1 MPFGPTTPRTYLL
14 RALFPLAIALFGSAS
29 AAAQAQTG
37 KIVGKVV
44 DGDAAFPL
52 AGARVVV
59 VGTSLSTTTKVD
71 GRFSLSDV
79 PAGTVT
85 LRVAMI
91 GYGPK
96 SVTDVVVKAGDV
108 TTQDISLGG
117 QATQLEELTV
127 TAEIEQGSV
136 NSALDEQRYSIAIVN
151 AISAEQIARSPDG
164 DAAAALQRMSGATI
178 QDGKYL
184 NMRGLGD
191 RYTQASLNGARIP
204 SPEPERKVVPLDLFP
219 SGLLEDITTSKTFT
233 PDQAGDFSGGA
244 VNIKTKEFP
253 GRRYFALS
261 VSAGFNDAVTGKS
274 AVFAP
279 ATGRDWVALG
289 ASRRALPA
297 SFENVDFSQQ
307 LSPTQTNT
315 LVNSFRD
322 VWSARRRTG
331 SPNGGFGL
339 SLGGT
344 LPTGGT
350 GLSYLLS
357 GSYSYTQEIR
367 ADQQRAIAQPPS
379 TVGGSVAELDRYD
392 GTTGRN
398 SALWGGIANF
408 SVNVGAHSKI
418 SLNNTYNRT
427 MDNEGR
433 FETGTSENLA
443 LPLQVQRLRYVE
455 RNIYASQLGVHQELA
470 DRHFLDFGLTVS
482 GVSRKEPDRS
492 EVVYETSTGTPTW
505 YGFSNEAAVRTF
517 ADLTEHNYEGSASW
531 QFRFGAT
538 PGNRFVQIGALHR
551 STDRHATNQAYS
563 ISLLR
568 PLAPADRALTP
579 EQIFDGR
586 FTSGSA
592 DNFGVGPLAAGGS
605 YTAADKLT
613 AGYGML
619 TLELGKSLEVI
630 GGARIEHST
639 VEVRSLST
647 AGEPS
652 LATPSYTDVLPSLAF
667 NYRAGENTNIRVSA
681 TQTLSRPEYRE
692 LSPILFREVI
702 GGDNVKGNPD
712 LKRALVR
719 NVDVRWEW
727 YPSGGEVLSVAL
739 FAKNFSD
746 PIERVYTGT
755 SGTRIITY
763 VNAKGADNY
772 GVELEARKGL
782 GMLGATFQPFTV
794 FANATIMKSKI
805 RLDLTGGSVTNAE
818 RKMVGQAP
826 YVLNAGMTW
835 RHPSVDASAT
845 LLFNRVGER
854 ISEAGEIP
862 LPDVVE
868 QPRNVLD
875 GSVAF
880 PLFGGLSGRADVK
893 NLLDAPYRL
902 TQGSVVRE
910 GYRAGRV
917 FSIGFSW
924 KQ

>member
-1 MPFGPTTPRTYLL
+1 MSLRSLRLL
-14 RALFPLAIALFGSAS
+14 PALAALALAGPLA
-29 AAAQAQTG
+29 AQSPQG
-37 KIVGKVV
+37 GRIVGKVV
-44 DGDAAFPL
+44 DRDGGAPL
-52 AGARVVV
+52 GGARITV
-59 VGTSLSTTTKVD
+59 VGTSLTTSTKVD
-71 GRFSLSDV
+71 GRFALENV
-79 PAGTVT
+79 PAGTVI
-85 LRVAMI
+85 LRAAMI
-91 GYGPK
+91 GYAPK
-96 SVTDVVVKAGDV
+96 SVTEVVVTAGGV
-108 TTQDISLGG
+108 TTQDISLSGE
-117 QATQLEELTV
+117 ATQLEELTV
-127 TAEIEQGSV
+127 TATAEQGSV
-136 NSALDEQRYSIAIVN
+136 NSALDEQRYSVAIVN
-151 AISAEQIARSPDG
+151 AVSAEQIARSPDG

-219 SGLLEDITTSKTFT
+219 SALLSEITTAKTFT

-253 GRRYFALS
+253 GRRYLAFS
-261 VSAGFNDAVTGKS
+261 VSAGFNDAVTGKT

-289 ASRRALPA
+289 ATPRGMPA
-297 SFENVDFSQQ
+297 SLESVDFTQQ
-307 LSPTQTNT
+307 LSPAQANA
-315 LVNSFRD
+315 LVNSFRN
-322 VWSARRRTG
+322 VWSARRRSG
-331 SPNGGFGL
+331 SPNGGFGV

-367 ADQQRAIAQPPS
+367 TAQRRAIAQPAS
-379 TVGGSVAELDRYD
+379 TAGGQVTELDRYD

-408 SVNVGAHSKI
+408 SVNLGGRTRI
-418 SLNNTYNRT
+418 LLNNTYNRT

-433 FETGTSENLA
+433 LETGVSENLA

-455 RNIYASQLGVHQELA
+455 RNIYASQLGVHRELA
-470 DRHFLDFGLTVS
+470 ERHFLDAGFTVS
-482 GVSRKEPDRS
+482 GVQRKEPDRS

-517 ADLTEHNYEGSASW
+517 ADLHERSYEGSASW
-531 QFRFGAT
+531 QFRFGSSAS
-538 PGNRFVQIGALHR
+538 NRFIQIGGLYR
-551 STDRHATNQAYS
+551 STTRDATNQAYS

-568 PLAPADRALTP
+568 PLHEADRALTP
-579 EQIFDGR
+579 EELFDGR
-586 FTSGSA
+586 FTQGSA
-592 DNFGVGPLAAGGS
+592 DNFRISPIAQGGS
-605 YTAADKLT
+605 YDASDRLS

-619 TLELGKSLEVI
+619 TLELGRTLELI
-630 GGARIEHST
+630 GGARVEHSA

-652 LATPSYTDVLPSLAF
+652 FAAPSYTDVLPSLAL
-667 NYRAGENTNIRVSA
+667 NYRIGESTNLRASA
-681 TQTLSRPEYRE
+681 SQTLSRPEYRE

-712 LKRALVR
+712 LKRALIR
-719 NVDVRWEW
+719 NYDLRWEW
-727 YPSGGEVLSVAL
+727 YPRGGEVLSLAV
-739 FAKNFSD
+739 FAKQFSD

-772 GVELEARKGL
+772 GIELEARKGL
-782 GMLGATFQPFTV
+782 DVLGARLQPLTA

-805 RLDLTGGSVTNAE
+805 RLDPTGGSVTHAE

-826 YVLNAGMTW
+826 YVINAGLTW
-835 RHPSVDASAT
+835 RHPSADASAT

-875 GSVAF
+875 ASVGF
-880 PLFGGLSGRADVK
+880 PLFGGLRGRADVK

-902 TQGSVVRE
+902 TQGTVVRE
-910 GYRAGRV
+910 GYRSGRV

-924 KQ
+924 RQ

>member
-1 MPFGPTTPRTYLL
+1 MHFEFTPSRTLR
-14 RALFPLAIALFGSAS
+14 RALFPVALALLGSVP
-29 AAAQAQTG
+29 AAAQNQTG
-37 KIVGKVV
+37 RIVGKVV
-44 DGDAAFPL
+44 DGDAALPL

-59 VGTSLSTTTKVD
+59 VGTTLSTTTKVD
-71 GRFSLSDV
+71 GRFALSDV
-79 PAGTVT
+79 PAGSVT

-91 GYGPK
+91 GYAPK
-96 SVTDVVVKAGDV
+96 SVTQVLVTAGDV
-108 TTQDISLGG
+108 TVQDISLVG
-117 QATQLEELTV
+117 QATQLEEISV
-127 TAEIEQGSV
+127 TAEVEQGSV

-219 SGLLEDITTSKTFT
+219 SALLSEITTSKTFT

-253 GRRYFALS
+253 GRRYLGFS
-261 VSAGFNDAVTGKS
+261 VSAGFNDAVTGKTAGFS
-274 AVFAP
+274 P
-279 ATGRDWVALG
+279 STGRDWVALG
-289 ASRRALPA
+289 ASPRALP
-297 SFENVDFSQQ
+297 SGFQNVDFTQQ
-307 LSPTQTNT
+307 LTPTQTNA

-331 SPNGGFGL
+331 SPNGGFGM

-357 GSYSYTQEIR
+357 GSYGYTQEIR
-367 ADQQRAIAQPPS
+367 ADQQRAIAQPAS
-379 TVGGSVAELDRYD
+379 TAGGSVTALDRYD
-392 GTTGRN
+392 GSTGRN

-408 SVNVGAHSKI
+408 SINVGAHSKI

-433 FETGTSENLA
+433 FETGVSENLA
-443 LPLQVQRLRYVE
+443 LPLQIQRLRYVE

-470 DRHFLDFGLTVS
+470 DRHFLDLGLTVS
-482 GVSRKEPDRS
+482 GVSRTEPDRS
-492 EVVYETSTGTPTW
+492 EIVYESSTGTPSW

-517 ADLTEHNYEGSASW
+517 AELNERNYEGSASW

-538 PGNRFVQIGALHR
+538 PGNRFVQIGALYR
-551 STDRHATNQAYS
+551 STNRDATNQSYS

-568 PLAPADRALTP
+568 PLADADRALTP
-579 EQIFDGR
+579 EALFDGR
-586 FTSGSA
+586 FTQGSQ
-592 DNFGVGPLAAGGS
+592 DNFRISPLAAGGS
-605 YTAADKLT
+605 YTARDQLS

-619 TLELGKSLEVI
+619 TLELSKSLEWI
-630 GGARIEHST
+630 GGARVEHST
-639 VEVRSLST
+639 VEVASRST

-652 LATPSYTDVLPSLAF
+652 LAAPSYTDVLPSLAL
-667 NYRAGENTNIRVSA
+667 NYRIGQSTNLRASA

-712 LKRALVR
+712 LKRALIR
-719 NVDVRWEW
+719 NFDLRWEW
-727 YPSGGEVLSVAL
+727 YPRGGEVVSVAV
-739 FAKNFSD
+739 FAKQFTD

-772 GVELEARKGL
+772 GVELEVRKGL
-782 GMLGATFQPFTV
+782 DALAAGLHPFTA
-794 FANATIMKSKI
+794 FANATVMKSKI
-805 RLDLTGGSVTNAE
+805 RLDLAGGSVTNAQ

-826 YVLNAGMTW
+826 YVLNAGLTW
-835 RHPSVDASAT
+835 KHPSADASAT

-875 GSVAF
+875 ASVAF
-880 PLFGGLSGRADVK
+880 PLFGGLAARADAK
-893 NLLDAPYRL
+893 NILDTPYRI
-902 TQGSVVRE
+902 TQGGIVRE
-910 GYRAGRV
+910 GYRAGRI

-924 KQ
+924 RQ

>member
-1 MPFGPTTPRTYLL
+1 MHPVATIVRTVLRTALL
-14 RALFPLAIALFGSAS
+14 SAAVATLGSVS
-29 AAAQAQTG
+29 AAAQGQTG
-37 KIVGKVV
+37 RIVGKVL
-44 DGDAAFPL
+44 DADAGVPL
-52 AGARVVV
+52 AGARVLV
-59 VGTSLSTTTKVD
+59 VGTPLSTTTKVD
-71 GRFSLSDV
+71 GRYALSDV
-79 PAGTVT
+79 PSGTVT
-85 LRVAMI
+85 LRVIMI

-96 SVTDVVVKAGDV
+96 SVTEIMVKAGDV
-108 TTQDISLGG
+108 TTQDISLTG
-117 QATQLEELTV
+117 QATQLEELSV
-127 TAEIEQGSV
+127 TAQVEQGSV
-136 NSALDEQRYSIAIVN
+136 NSALDEQRYSVAIVN
-151 AISAEQIARSPDG
+151 TVSAEQISRSPDG

-219 SGLLEDITTSKTFT
+219 SGLLEEITTSKTFT

-253 GRRYFALS
+253 GRRYLAFS
-261 VSAGFNDAVTGKS
+261 VSAGFNDAVTGKTS
-274 AVFAP
+274 VFAP
-279 ATGRDWVALG
+279 STGHDWAALG
-289 ASRRALPA
+289 ASPRALPA
-297 SFENVDFSQQ
+297 SFKSVDFTQQ

-315 LVNSFRD
+315 LVNSLRD
-322 VWSARRRTG
+322 IWSARRRSG
-331 SPNGGFGL
+331 SPNGGFGV

-357 GSYSYTQEIR
+357 GSYSYAQETR

-379 TVGGSVAELDRYD
+379 TVGGDVTELDRYD

-408 SVNVGAHSKI
+408 SINVGAHSKI

-443 LPLQVQRLRYVE
+443 LPLQIQRLRYVE
-455 RNIYASQLGVHQELA
+455 RNIYASQLGIHQELA
-470 DRHFLDFGLTVS
+470 ERHFLDLGLTVS

-492 EVVYETSTGTPTW
+492 EIVYESSTGTPTW
-505 YGFSNEAAVRTF
+505 FGFSNEAAVRTF
-517 ADLTEHNYEGSASW
+517 ANLDERNYEGSASW
-531 QFRFGAT
+531 QFRFGTT
-538 PGNRFVQIGALHR
+538 PGNRFVQIGALYR
-551 STDRHATNQAYS
+551 STDRDATNQAYS

-568 PLAPADRALTP
+568 PLSEANRALTP
-579 EQIFDGR
+579 EQLFDGR
-586 FTSGSA
+586 FTQGSD
-592 DNFGVGPLAAGGS
+592 DNLRISPLSAGGS
-605 YTAADKLT
+605 YTATDQLS
-613 AGYGML
+613 AGYGMVTFEL
-619 TLELGKSLEVI
+619 GRSLELI
-630 GGARIEHST
+630 GGARIEHSK
-639 VEVRSLST
+639 VEVASRST

-652 LATPSYTDVLPSLAF
+652 LATPRYTDVLPSLAL
-667 NYRAGENTNIRVSA
+667 NYRIGQSTNVRLSA

-712 LKRALVR
+712 LKRALIR
-719 NVDVRWEW
+719 NYDLRWEW
-727 YPSGGEVLSVAL
+727 YPRGGEVVSLAL
-739 FAKNFSD
+739 FAKQFSN

-763 VNAKGADNY
+763 VNAEGADNL
-772 GVELEARKGL
+772 GVELEVRKGL
-782 GMLGATFQPFTV
+782 DAIAGALQSFTA
-794 FANATIMKSKI
+794 FANATIMKSKVH
-805 RLDLTGGSVTNAE
+805 LDLTGGSVTNAE

-826 YVLNAGMTW
+826 YVLNAGLTW
-835 RHPSVDASAT
+835 RHPSADASAT

-862 LPDVVE
+862 LPDVIE

-875 GSVAF
+875 VSVAF
-880 PLFGGLSGRADVK
+880 PIFGGLSGRADAK
-893 NLLDAPYRL
+893 NVFDAPYRL
-902 TQGSVVRE
+902 TQGGVVRE

-917 FSIGFSW
+917 FSVGFSW
-924 KQ
+924 RQ

>member
-1 MPFGPTTPRTYLL
+1 MPFGPTAARTQLL
-14 RALFPLAIALFGSAS
+14 RALFPVAIALLGSAPVG
-29 AAAQAQTG
+29 AQSQTG

-44 DGDAAFPL
+44 DGDAAVPL

-59 VGTSLSTTTKVD
+59 VGTTLSTLTKVD
-71 GRFSLSDV
+71 GRYALAAV

-96 SVTDVVVKAGDV
+96 SVTDVIVKAGDV

-117 QATQLEELTV
+117 QATQLEELSV
-127 TAEIEQGSV
+127 TAQVEQGSV
-136 NSALDEQRYSIAIVN
+136 NSALDEQRYSVAIVN

-219 SGLLEDITTSKTFT
+219 SALLEEITTSKTFT

-244 VNIKTKEFP
+244 VDIKTREFP
-253 GRRYFALS
+253 GRRYLAFS

-274 AVFAP
+274 SVFAP

-289 ASRRALPA
+289 ASPRARPA
-297 SFENVDFSQQ
+297 TFENVDFTQQ
-307 LSPTQTNT
+307 LSPTQANT
-315 LVNSFRD
+315 LVNSLRN

-331 SPNGGFGL
+331 SPNGGFGM

-357 GSYSYTQEIR
+357 GSYAYTQEIR
-367 ADQQRAIAQPPS
+367 TGQQRAFAQPAS
-379 TVGGSVAELDRYD
+379 TVGGNVTEIDRFD
-392 GTTGRN
+392 GSTGRN

-427 MDNEGR
+427 MDNEAR
-433 FETGTSENLA
+433 FETGTSEQLA
-443 LPLQVQRLRYVE
+443 LPLQLQRLRYIE
-455 RNIYASQLGVHQELA
+455 RNIYASQLGIHQELA
-470 DRHFLDFGLTVS
+470 DRHFLDLGLTVS

-492 EVVYETSTGTPTW
+492 EVVYETSTGTPSW

-517 ADLTEHNYEGSASW
+517 ADLDEQNYEGSASW

-538 PGNRFVQIGALHR
+538 PGNRFVQIGGLYR
-551 STDRHATNQAYS
+551 STTRDATNRAYS

-568 PLAPADRALTP
+568 PLSAADRGLTP
-579 EQIFDGR
+579 EELFDGR
-586 FTSGSA
+586 FTQGSA
-592 DNFGVGPLAAGGS
+592 DNFRISPIAQGGS
-605 YTAADKLT
+605 YDASDRLS

-619 TLELGKSLEVI
+619 TLELGKSLELI
-630 GGARIEHST
+630 GGVRVEHST
-639 VEVRSLST
+639 VEVRSRST

-667 NYRAGENTNIRVSA
+667 NYRAGENTNIRLSA

-712 LKRALVR
+712 LKRALIR
-719 NVDVRWEW
+719 NFDLRWEW
-727 YPSGGEVLSVAL
+727 YPRGGEVVSLAL
-739 FAKNFSD
+739 FAKQFSD
-746 PIERVYTGT
+746 PIERVYQGT
-755 SGTRIITY
+755 SGTRIISY

-772 GVELEARKGL
+772 GVELEVRKGL
-782 GMLGATFQPFTV
+782 DAVAAGLQSFTA
-794 FANATIMKSKI
+794 FANATLMRSSI
-805 RLDLTGGSVTNAE
+805 RIDQNSGSITNPE

-826 YVLNAGMTW
+826 YVLNAGLTW
-835 RHPSVDASAT
+835 RHPSADASAT

-854 ISEAGEIP
+854 ISEAGEVP

-868 QPRNVLD
+868 EPRNVLD
-875 GSVAF
+875 ASIAF
-880 PLFGGLSGRADVK
+880 PLFGGLAARADAK
-893 NLLDAPYRL
+893 NLLDAPYRI
-902 TQGSVVRE
+902 TQGGIVRE

>member
-1 MPFGPTTPRTYLL
+1 MSLRFMPALSIFRAAFM
-14 RALFPLAIALFGSAS
+14 ALFSFALCQPLSG
-29 AAAQAQTG
+29 QAQG
-37 KIVGKVV
+37 GRIVGKVV
-44 DGDAAFPL
+44 DKDAGVPL
-52 AGARVVV
+52 GGARITV
-59 VGTSLSTTTKVD
+59 VGTSLTETTKVD
-71 GRFSLSDV
+71 GRYAFQSV

-91 GYGPK
+91 GYTPK
-96 SVTDVVVKAGDV
+96 SVTEVVVTEGGI
-108 TTQDISLGG
+108 TTQDISLSG
-117 QATQLEELTV
+117 QVTQLDELTV
-127 TAEIEQGSV
+127 TAQVEQGSV
-136 NSALDEQRYSIAIVN
+136 NSALDEQRYSVAIVN

-164 DAAAALQRMSGATI
+164 DAAAALQRMSGATV

-219 SGLLEDITTSKTFT
+219 SGLLSEITTSKTFT

-244 VNIKTKEFP
+244 ENIKTNEFP
-253 GRRYFALS
+253 GRSYRAFS
-261 VSAGFNDAVTGKS
+261 VSAGFNDAVTGKTGG
-274 AVFAP
+274 FAP

-289 ASRRALPA
+289 ASPRGLPS
-297 SFENVDFSQQ
+297 SFESVDFTRQ
-307 LSPTQTNT
+307 LSPAEANA
-315 LVNSFRD
+315 LVNSFRN
-322 VWSARRRTG
+322 VWSPRQRSG
-331 SPNGGFGL
+331 SPNGGVGI

-344 LPTGGT
+344 IPTGGT
-350 GLSYLLS
+350 GLNYLLS
-357 GSYSYTQEIR
+357 GSYAYTQEIR
-367 ADQQRAIAQPPS
+367 ADQQRAIAQPAS
-379 TVGGSVAELDRYD
+379 TVGGSVTELDRYD
-392 GTTGRN
+392 GSTGRN

-408 SVNVGAHSKI
+408 SVNLGDHTKI
-418 SLNNTYNRT
+418 LLNNTYNRT
-427 MDNEGR
+427 MDNEAR
-433 FETGTSENLA
+433 FEAGTSENLA

-455 RNIYASQLGVHQELA
+455 RNIYASQLGVHREVA
-470 DRHFLDFGLTVS
+470 GRHFLDAGFTVS

-492 EVVYETSTGTPTW
+492 EVVYETSTGTPSW

-517 ADLTEHNYEGSASW
+517 AELDERSYEGSASW
-531 QFRFGAT
+531 QFRFGAA
-538 PGNRFVQIGALHR
+538 PGNRFVQVGALYR
-551 STDRHATNQAYS
+551 STDRDATNNAYS

-568 PLAPADRALTP
+568 PLDEADRALTP
-579 EQIFDGR
+579 EQLFDGR
-586 FTSGSA
+586 FTQGSE
-592 DNFGVGPLAAGGS
+592 DNFRISPLAAGGS
-605 YTAADKLT
+605 YTAMDRLS

-619 TLELGKSLEVI
+619 TFDLAKSLELI
-630 GGARIEHST
+630 GGARVEHSR
-639 VEVRSLST
+639 VEVSSRST

-652 LATPSYTDVLPSLAF
+652 LATPTYTDVLPSLALT
-667 NYRAGENTNIRVSA
+667 YRAGEDVNIRLSA

-712 LKRALVR
+712 LKRALIR
-719 NVDVRWEW
+719 NYDLRWEW
-727 YPSGGEVLSVAL
+727 YPSGGEVVSVAL
-739 FAKNFSD
+739 FAKQFSD

-782 GMLGATFQPFTV
+782 DFLGTAFQPFV
-794 FANATIMKSKI
+794 AFANATVMKSKI

-826 YVLNAGMTW
+826 YVLNAGLTW
-835 RHPSVDASAT
+835 RHPSVNASAT
-845 LLFNRVGER
+845 VLFNRVGER

-875 GSVAF
+875 ASVAF
-880 PLFGGLSGRADVK
+880 PLFGGVSGRADMK
-893 NLLDAPYRL
+893 NILDAPYRL
-902 TQGSVVRE
+902 TQGGVIRE

-917 FSIGFSW
+917 FSIGFTW

>member
-1 MPFGPTTPRTYLL
+1 MHFEFTPSRTLR
-14 RALFPLAIALFGSAS
+14 RALFPVALALLGSVP
-29 AAAQAQTG
+29 AAAQNQTG
-37 KIVGKVV
+37 RIVGKVV
-44 DGDAAFPL
+44 DGDAALPL

-59 VGTSLSTTTKVD
+59 VGTTLSTTTKVD
-71 GRFSLSDV
+71 GRFALSDV
-79 PAGTVT
+79 PAGSVT

-91 GYGPK
+91 GYAPK
-96 SVTDVVVKAGDV
+96 SVTQVLVTAGDV
-108 TTQDISLGG
+108 TVQDISLVG
-117 QATQLEELTV
+117 QATQLEEISV
-127 TAEIEQGSV
+127 TAEVEQGSV

-219 SGLLEDITTSKTFT
+219 SALLSEITTSKTFT

-253 GRRYFALS
+253 GRRYLGFS
-261 VSAGFNDAVTGKS
+261 VSAGFNDAVTGKTAGFS
-274 AVFAP
+274 P
-279 ATGRDWVALG
+279 STGRDWVALG
-289 ASRRALPA
+289 ASPRALP
-297 SFENVDFSQQ
+297 SGFQNVDFTQQ
-307 LSPTQTNT
+307 LTPTQTNA

-331 SPNGGFGL
+331 SPNGGFGM

-357 GSYSYTQEIR
+357 GSYGYTQEIR
-367 ADQQRAIAQPPS
+367 ADQQRAIAQPAS
-379 TVGGSVAELDRYD
+379 TAGGSVTALDRYD
-392 GTTGRN
+392 GSTGRN

-408 SVNVGAHSKI
+408 SINVGAHSKI

-433 FETGTSENLA
+433 FETGVSENLA
-443 LPLQVQRLRYVE
+443 LPLQIQRLRYVE

-470 DRHFLDFGLTVS
+470 DRHFLDLGLTVS
-482 GVSRKEPDRS
+482 GVSRTEPDRS
-492 EVVYETSTGTPTW
+492 EIVYETSTGTPSW

-517 ADLTEHNYEGSASW
+517 AELNERNYEGSASW

-538 PGNRFVQIGALHR
+538 PGNRFVQIGALYR
-551 STDRHATNQAYS
+551 STNRDATNQSYS

-568 PLAPADRALTP
+568 PLADADRALTP
-579 EQIFDGR
+579 EALFDGR
-586 FTSGSA
+586 FTQGSQ
-592 DNFGVGPLAAGGS
+592 DNFRISPLAAGGS
-605 YTAADKLT
+605 YTARDQLS

-619 TLELGKSLEVI
+619 TLELSKSLEWI
-630 GGARIEHST
+630 GGARVEHST
-639 VEVRSLST
+639 VEVASRST

-652 LATPSYTDVLPSLAF
+652 LAAPSYTDVLPSLAL
-667 NYRAGENTNIRVSA
+667 NYRIGQSTNLRASA

-712 LKRALVR
+712 LKRALIR
-719 NVDVRWEW
+719 NFDLRWEW
-727 YPSGGEVLSVAL
+727 YPRGGEVVSVAV
-739 FAKNFSD
+739 FAKQFTD

-772 GVELEARKGL
+772 GVELEVRKGL
-782 GMLGATFQPFTV
+782 DALAAGLHPFTA
-794 FANATIMKSKI
+794 FANATVMKSKI
-805 RLDLTGGSVTNAE
+805 RLDLAGGSVTNAQ

-826 YVLNAGMTW
+826 YVLNAGLTW
-835 RHPSVDASAT
+835 KHPSADASAT

-875 GSVAF
+875 ASVAF
-880 PLFGGLSGRADVK
+880 PLFGGLAARADAK
-893 NLLDAPYRL
+893 NILDTPYRI
-902 TQGSVVRE
+902 TQGGIVRE
-910 GYRAGRV
+910 GYRAGRI

-924 KQ
+924 RQ

>member
-1 MPFGPTTPRTYLL
+1 MRTQRIL
-14 RALFPLAIALFGSAS
+14 RHAILPAVLAWIAGLPLS
-29 AAAQAQTG
+29 AQTPTG
-37 KIVGKVV
+37 RIVGTVV
-44 DGDAAFPL
+44 DGDAGVPL
-52 AGARVVV
+52 AGARVTVA
-59 VGTSLSTTTKVD
+59 GTTLSATTRVD
-71 GRFSLSDV
+71 GRYALANV
-79 PAGTVT
+79 PAGAVT

-91 GYGPK
+91 GYGPT
-96 SVTDVVVKAGDV
+96 SVTGVAVKSGDV
-108 TTQDISLGG
+108 TTQDISLQG
-117 QATQLEELTV
+117 QATLLEELSV
-127 TAEIEQGSV
+127 TAEAAQGSV
-136 NSALDEQRYSIAIVN
+136 NSILDEQRYSVAIVN
-151 AISAEQIARSPDG
+151 AISAEQISRSPDG

-219 SGLLEDITTSKTFT
+219 SGLLSEITTSKTFT
-233 PDQAGDFSGGA
+233 PDQAGDFSGGS

-253 GRRYFALS
+253 GRRYLALS

-274 AVFAP
+274 SVFAP

-289 ASRRALPA
+289 ASPRALPV
-297 SFENVDFSQQ
+297 SFDNVDFTQQ
-307 LSPTQTNT
+307 LSPAQTNA
-315 LVNSFRD
+315 LVSSFRN
-322 VWSARRRTG
+322 VWSTRRRTG
-331 SPNGGFGL
+331 SPNGSAGL

-357 GSYSYTQEIR
+357 GSYAYSQEAR
-367 ADQQRAIAQPPS
+367 VEQRRAIAAPPS
-379 TVGGSVAELDRYD
+379 TAGGSVTELDRYD

-433 FETGTSENLA
+433 FESGTSENLA

-470 DRHFLDFGLTVS
+470 DRHFLDLGFTAS

-492 EVVYETSTGTPTW
+492 EVVYETSTGTPSW

-517 ADLTEHNYEGSASW
+517 ADLHEHSYEGSASW
-531 QFRFGAT
+531 QFRFGTT
-538 PGNRFVQIGALHR
+538 PRNRFVQIGALYR
-551 STDRHATNQAYS
+551 STDRGAANRSYS
-563 ISLLR
+563 VALLR
-568 PLAPADRALTP
+568 PLRDDDRSLSP

-586 FTSGSA
+586 FTQGSL
-592 DNFGVGPLAAGGS
+592 DNFRITPLAAGGS
-605 YTAADKLT
+605 YDATDRLT

-619 TLELGKSLEVI
+619 TLELGKSLEMI
-630 GGARIEHST
+630 GGARVEHSR

-652 LATPSYTDVLPSLAF
+652 FARPSYTDVLPSLAL
-667 NYRAGENTNIRVSA
+667 NYRAGQDVNIRLSA

-712 LKRALVR
+712 LKRALIR
-719 NVDVRWEW
+719 NFDLRWEW
-727 YPSGGEVLSVAL
+727 YPRGGEVVSLAL
-739 FAKNFSD
+739 FAKRCSD

-755 SGTRIITY
+755 SGTRIITH
-763 VNAKGADNY
+763 VNARGADNY
-772 GVELEARKGL
+772 GVELEVRRGL
-782 GMLGATFQPFTV
+782 DVLGTRFQPFTA
-794 FANATIMKSKI
+794 FANATVMKSRI
-805 RLDLTGGSVTNAE
+805 QIDLAGSSVTNAE

-826 YVLNAGMTW
+826 YVLNAGLTW
-835 RHPSVDASAT
+835 KHSSADASAT

-868 QPRNVLD
+868 QPRNVMD
-875 GSVAF
+875 ASIAF
-880 PLFGGLSGRADVK
+880 PLFGALSGRADVK
-893 NLLDAPYRL
+893 NLLDAPYRI
-902 TQGSVVRE
+902 TQGGVVRE
-910 GYRAGRV
+910 GYRAGRI
-917 FSIGFSW
+917 FSIGFTW
-924 KQ
+924 RQ

>member
-1 MPFGPTTPRTYLL
+1 M
-14 RALFPLAIALFGSAS
+14 IALLATP
-29 AAAQAQTG
+29 AAIQAQTG
-37 KIVGKVV
+37 RIVGKVV
-44 DGDAAFPL
+44 DGDAALPL

-71 GRFSLSDV
+71 GRYALSDV

-85 LRVAMI
+85 IRVAMI
-91 GYGPK
+91 GYAAK

-108 TTQDISLGG
+108 TTQDIALLG
-117 QATQLEELTV
+117 QATQLEELSV
-127 TAEIEQGSV
+127 TAQVEQGSV
-136 NSALDEQRYSIAIVN
+136 NSALDEQRYSVAIVN
-151 AISAEQIARSPDG
+151 AISAEQISRSPDG

-219 SGLLEDITTSKTFT
+219 SGLLEEITTSKTFT

-244 VNIKTKEFP
+244 VDIKTKEFP
-253 GRRYFALS
+253 GRRYLAFS
-261 VSAGFNDAVTGKS
+261 VSAGFNSAVTGKTS
-274 AVFAP
+274 TFAP

-297 SFENVDFSQQ
+297 SFANVDFTQQ
-307 LSPTQTNT
+307 LSPSQANA
-315 LVNSFRD
+315 LVNSFRN

-331 SPNGGFGL
+331 SPNGGFGM
-339 SLGGT
+339 SVGGT

-357 GSYSYTQEIR
+357 GSYAYTQETR
-367 ADQQRAIAQPPS
+367 ADQVRAIAQPPS
-379 TVGGSVAELDRYD
+379 TVGGNVTELDRYE

-408 SVNVGAHSKI
+408 SINVGAHSKI

-433 FETGTSENLA
+433 FETGVSEQLA
-443 LPLQVQRLRYVE
+443 LPLQIQRLRYVE
-455 RNIYASQLGVHQELA
+455 RNIYASQLGIHQELA
-470 DRHFLDFGLTVS
+470 DRHFLDLGLTVS

-517 ADLTEHNYEGSASW
+517 ADLNERNYEGSASW

-538 PGNRFVQIGALHR
+538 PGNRFVQIGALYR
-551 STDRHATNQAYS
+551 STTRDATNRAFS
-563 ISLLR
+563 IALLR
-568 PLAPADRALTP
+568 PLNEADRPLTP
-579 EQIFDGR
+579 EQLFDGR
-586 FTSGSA
+586 FTQGSD
-592 DNFGVGPLAAGGS
+592 DNFRISPIAQGGS
-605 YTAADKLT
+605 YDATDRLS

-619 TLELGKSLEVI
+619 TAELGRSLELI
-630 GGARIEHST
+630 GGARVEHSK
-639 VEVRSLST
+639 VRVSSRST

-652 LATPSYTDVLPSLAF
+652 VATPSYTDVLPSLAL
-667 NYRAGENTNIRVSA
+667 NYRAGADVNIRLSA

-712 LKRALVR
+712 LKRALIR
-719 NVDVRWEW
+719 NFDLRWEW
-727 YPSGGEVLSVAL
+727 YPRGGEVLSVAL
-739 FAKNFSD
+739 FAKNFID

-763 VNAKGADNY
+763 ANAKGADNY

-782 GMLGATFQPFTV
+782 DVFGSWLQSFTA

-805 RLDLTGGSVTNAE
+805 RIDLAGGSVTNAE

-826 YVLNAGMTW
+826 YVLNAGLTW
-835 RHPSVDASAT
+835 RHPSADASAT

-854 ISEAGEIP
+854 ISEAGEVP
-862 LPDVVE
+862 LPDIVE

-875 GSVAF
+875 ASVAF
-880 PLFGGLSGRADVK
+880 PLFGGLAGRADVK
-893 NLLDAPYRL
+893 NLLDADYRI
-902 TQGSVVRE
+902 TQGGVVRE

-917 FSIGFSW
+917 FSVGFSW
-924 KQ
+924 RQ

>member
-1 MPFGPTTPRTYLL
+1 M
-14 RALFPLAIALFGSAS
+14 IALLIAAPAS
-29 AAAQAQTG
+29 AQGQTG
-37 KIVGKVV
+37 RIVGKVV
-44 DGDAAFPL
+44 DGEAAVPL
-52 AGARVVV
+52 AGARVMV
-59 VGTSLSTTTKVD
+59 VGTALATTTKVD
-71 GRFSLSDV
+71 GRYALADV

-85 LRVAMI
+85 IRVAMI
-91 GYGPK
+91 GYAAK
-96 SVTDVVVKAGDV
+96 SVTEVVVKAGDV
-108 TTQDISLGG
+108 TTQDISLAG
-117 QATQLEELTV
+117 QATQLEELSV
-127 TAEIEQGSV
+127 TAQVEQGSV
-136 NSALDEQRYSIAIVN
+136 NSALDEQRYSVAIVN
-151 AISAEQIARSPDG
+151 AISAEQIGRSPDG

-219 SGLLEDITTSKTFT
+219 SALLEEITTAKTFT

-253 GRRYFALS
+253 GRRYLAFS
-261 VSAGFNDAVTGKS
+261 VSAGFNDAVTGKT
-274 AVFAP
+274 AGFAP

-289 ASRRALPA
+289 ASPRALPA
-297 SFENVDFSQQ
+297 FFENTDFTQQ
-307 LSPTQTNT
+307 LSPAQTNT

-331 SPNGGFGL
+331 SPNGGFGM

-357 GSYSYTQEIR
+357 GSYSYTQETR
-367 ADQQRAIAQPPS
+367 ADQQRAIAQPAG
-379 TVGGSVAELDRYD
+379 TAGGSVVELDRYD
-392 GTTGRN
+392 GSTGRS

-408 SVNVGAHSKI
+408 SMNVGAHSKI

-443 LPLQVQRLRYVE
+443 LPLQIQRLRYVE

-470 DRHFLDFGLTVS
+470 DRHFLDLGLTVS

-517 ADLTEHNYEGSASW
+517 ADLNEHNYEGSASW
-531 QFRFGAT
+531 QFRFGTT
-538 PGNRFVQIGALHR
+538 PGNRFVQIGALYR
-551 STDRHATNQAYS
+551 STDRDATNQSYS

-568 PLAPADRALTP
+568 PLDEADRALTP
-579 EQIFDGR
+579 EQLFDGR
-586 FTSGSA
+586 FTQGSQ
-592 DNFGVGPLAAGGS
+592 DNFRISPLAAGGS
-605 YTAADKLT
+605 YTAADRLT

-619 TLELGKSLEVI
+619 TLELGKSLELI
-630 GGARIEHST
+630 GGARVEHSR

-652 LATPSYTDVLPSLAF
+652 VATPSYTDVLPSLAL
-667 NYRAGENTNIRVSA
+667 NYRAGRDVNLRLSA

-702 GGDNVKGNPD
+702 GGDNVMGNPD
-712 LKRALVR
+712 LTRALIR
-719 NVDVRWEW
+719 NFDLRWEW
-727 YPSGGEVLSVAL
+727 YPRGGEVVSVAL
-739 FAKNFSD
+739 FAKQFTD

-772 GVELEARKGL
+772 GVELELRKGL
-782 GMLGATFQPFTV
+782 DALAAGLHSFTA
-794 FANATIMKSKI
+794 FANATVMKSKI
-805 RLDLTGGSVTNAE
+805 KLDLTGASVTNAE

-826 YVLNAGMTW
+826 YVLNAGLTW
-835 RHPSVDASAT
+835 RHPSADASAT

-875 GSVAF
+875 ASVAF
-880 PLFGGLSGRADVK
+880 PLFGSLSGRADVK
-893 NLLDAPYRL
+893 NLLDADYRI
-902 TQGSVVRE
+902 TQGGVVRE

>member
-1 MPFGPTTPRTYLL
+1 MHLGLMTALL
-14 RALFPLAIALFGSAS
+14 IAAP
-29 AAAQAQTG
+29 AAAQGQTG
-37 KIVGKVV
+37 RIVGKVV
-44 DGDAAFPL
+44 DGEAAVPL

-59 VGTSLSTTTKVD
+59 LGTSLSTTTKVD
-71 GRFSLSDV
+71 GRYALSDV

-85 LRVAMI
+85 IRVAMI
-91 GYGPK
+91 GYAAK

-108 TTQDISLGG
+108 TIQDISLAG
-117 QATQLEELTV
+117 QATQLEELSV
-127 TAEIEQGSV
+127 TAQVEQGSV
-136 NSALDEQRYSIAIVN
+136 NSALDEQRYSVAIVN
-151 AISAEQIARSPDG
+151 AISAEQIGRSPDG

-219 SGLLEDITTSKTFT
+219 SALLEEITTSKTFT

-253 GRRYFALS
+253 GRRYLAFS
-261 VSAGFNDAVTGKS
+261 VSAGFNDAVAGKTS
-274 AVFAP
+274 VFAP

-289 ASRRALPA
+289 ASPRALP
-297 SFENVDFSQQ
+297 SFFTDVDFTQQ
-307 LSPTQTNT
+307 LSPTQANA
-315 LVNSFRD
+315 LVSSFRD
-322 VWSARRRTG
+322 IWSARRRTG
-331 SPNGGFGL
+331 SPNGGFGM

-357 GSYSYTQEIR
+357 GSYAYTQETR
-367 ADQQRAIAQPPS
+367 ADQRRAIAQPAS
-379 TVGGSVAELDRYD
+379 TVGGSVTELDRYD

-408 SVNVGAHSKI
+408 SINVGAHSKI

-443 LPLQVQRLRYVE
+443 LPLQIQRLRYIE

-470 DRHFLDFGLTVS
+470 DRHFLDLGITVS

-492 EVVYETSTGTPTW
+492 EVVSETSTGTPTW

-517 ADLTEHNYEGSASW
+517 ADLDEHNFEGSASW
-531 QFRFGAT
+531 QFRFGST

-551 STDRHATNQAYS
+551 STDRDATNQSYS

-568 PLAPADRALTP
+568 PLNEADRALTP
-579 EQIFDGR
+579 EQLFDGR
-586 FTSGSA
+586 FTQGSQ
-592 DNFGVGPLAAGGS
+592 DNFRISPLAAGGS
-605 YTAADKLT
+605 YTAADQLT

-619 TLELGKSLEVI
+619 TLELGKSLELI
-630 GGARIEHST
+630 GGARVEHSR

-652 LATPSYTDVLPSLAF
+652 LATPSYTDVLPSLAL
-667 NYRAGENTNIRVSA
+667 NYRAGDDVNIRLSA

-712 LKRALVR
+712 LQRALIR
-719 NVDVRWEW
+719 NFDLRWEW
-727 YPSGGEVLSVAL
+727 YPRGGEVVSVAL
-739 FAKNFSD
+739 FAKQFTD

-763 VNAKGADNY
+763 VNARGADNY
-772 GVELEARKGL
+772 GVELELRKGL
-782 GMLGATFQPFTV
+782 DALAAGLHPFTA
-794 FANATIMKSKI
+794 FANATVMKSRIK
-805 RLDLTGGSVTNAE
+805 LDLTGGSVTNAE

-826 YVLNAGMTW
+826 YVLNAGLTW
-835 RHPSVDASAT
+835 RHPSADASAT
-845 LLFNRVGER
+845 LLFNRVGAR

-875 GSVAF
+875 ASVAF
-880 PLFGGLSGRADVK
+880 PLFGSLSGRFDAK
-893 NLLDAPYRL
+893 NLFDADYRI
-902 TQGSVVRE
+902 TQGGVVRE

>member
-1 MPFGPTTPRTYLL
+1 MHLGLMTALL
-14 RALFPLAIALFGSAS
+14 IAAPAAL
-29 AAAQAQTG
+29 QAQTG
-37 KIVGKVV
+37 RIVGKVV
-44 DGDAAFPL
+44 DGEAAVAL

-59 VGTSLSTTTKVD
+59 VGTTLSTTTKVD
-71 GRFSLSDV
+71 GRYALSDV

-85 LRVAMI
+85 IRVAMI
-91 GYGPK
+91 GYAAK

-108 TTQDISLGG
+108 TTQDISLAG
-117 QATQLEELTV
+117 QATQLEELSV
-127 TAEIEQGSV
+127 TAQIEQGSV
-136 NSALDEQRYSIAIVN
+136 NSALDEQRYSVAIVN
-151 AISAEQIARSPDG
+151 AISAEQISRSPDG

-219 SGLLEDITTSKTFT
+219 SGLLEEITTAKTFT

-253 GRRYFALS
+253 GRRYLAFS
-261 VSAGFNDAVTGKS
+261 VSAGFNDAVTGKT

-289 ASRRALPA
+289 ASPRARP
-297 SFENVDFSQQ
+297 SGFENVDFTQQ
-307 LSPTQTNT
+307 LSPTQANA
-315 LVNSFRD
+315 LVNSLRN

-331 SPNGGFGL
+331 SPNGGFGM

-357 GSYSYTQEIR
+357 GSYAYTQEIR
-367 ADQQRAIAQPPS
+367 ADQQRAIALPAS
-379 TVGGSVAELDRYD
+379 TAGGSATELDRYD

-408 SVNVGAHSKI
+408 SLNVGAHSKI

-433 FETGTSENLA
+433 FENGVSENLA
-443 LPLQVQRLRYVE
+443 LPLQIQRLRYIE
-455 RNIYASQLGVHQELA
+455 RSIYASQLGVHQELA
-470 DRHFLDFGLTVS
+470 DRHFLDLGLTVS

-517 ADLTEHNYEGSASW
+517 ADLNEQNYEASASW

-538 PGNRFVQIGALHR
+538 PGNRFVQIGALYR
-551 STDRHATNQAYS
+551 STTRDATNRAYS

-568 PLAPADRALTP
+568 PLNEADRALTP
-579 EQIFDGR
+579 EQLFDGR
-586 FTSGSA
+586 FTQGSA
-592 DNFGVGPLAAGGS
+592 DNFRITPIAQGGS
-605 YTAADKLT
+605 YDASDRLS

-619 TLELGKSLEVI
+619 TLELSRSIELI
-630 GGARIEHST
+630 GGARLEHSA

-652 LATPSYTDVLPSLAF
+652 LATPSYTDVLPSLAL
-667 NYRAGENTNIRVSA
+667 NYRAREDVNIRLSA
-681 TQTLSRPEYRE
+681 SQTLSRPEYRE

-702 GGDNVKGNPD
+702 GGDNVKGNPA
-712 LKRALVR
+712 LKRALIR
-719 NVDVRWEW
+719 NYDLRWEW
-727 YPSGGEVLSVAL
+727 YPRGGEVVSVAL
-739 FAKNFSD
+739 FAKQFSN
-746 PIERVYTGT
+746 PIERIYQGT
-755 SGTRIITY
+755 SGTRIISF

-772 GVELEARKGL
+772 GVELEVRKGL
-782 GMLGATFQPFTV
+782 DALAGGLHAFTAFTNV
-794 FANATIMKSKI
+794 TLMKSKI
-805 RLDLTGGSVTNAE
+805 RIDPESGSITNAE

-826 YVLNAGMTW
+826 YVLNAGLTW
-835 RHPSVDASAT
+835 RHPSADASAT

-875 GSVAF
+875 ASFAF
-880 PLFGGLSGRADVK
+880 PLFGGLAGRADVK
-893 NLLDAPYRL
+893 NLLDADYRV
-902 TQGSVVRE
+902 TQGGVVRE
-910 GYRAGRV
+910 GYRTGRI

>member
-1 MPFGPTTPRTYLL
+1 MPFGPTNARTLFL
-14 RALFPLAIALFGSAS
+14 RALFPVAIALLGSAP
-29 AAAQAQTG
+29 AAAQGQTG

-44 DGDAAFPL
+44 DGDAAVPL

-59 VGTSLSTTTKVD
+59 VGTELSTTTKVD
-71 GRFSLSDV
+71 GRYALSNV
-79 PAGTVT
+79 PAGIVT

-96 SVTDVVVKAGDV
+96 SVTNVVVKAGDV

-117 QATQLEELTV
+117 QATQLEELSV
-127 TAEIEQGSV
+127 TAEVEQGSV
-136 NSALDEQRYSIAIVN
+136 NSALDEQRYSVAIVN
-151 AISAEQIARSPDG
+151 GISAEQIARSPDG

-219 SGLLEDITTSKTFT
+219 SGLIEDITTSKTFT

-253 GRRYFALS
+253 GRRYTAFS
-261 VSAGFNDAVTGKS
+261 VSAGFNDAVTGKNS
-274 AVFAP
+274 FFAP

-289 ASRRALPA
+289 ASPRALPS
-297 SFENVDFSQQ
+297 SFAQVDFSQP
-307 LSPTQTNT
+307 LSQTQTNT
-315 LVNSFRD
+315 LVNSFRN
-322 VWSARRRTG
+322 VWSARQRSG
-331 SPNGGFGL
+331 SPNGGFGM

-357 GSYSYTQEIR
+357 GSYAYTQEVR
-367 ADQQRAIAQPPS
+367 ADQIRANALPS
-379 TVGGSVAELDRYD
+379 STAGGTATEVDRYD
-392 GTTGRN
+392 GRTGRN

-408 SVNVGAHSKI
+408 SLNVGAHSKI

-470 DRHFLDFGLTVS
+470 DRHFLDLGFTAS
-482 GVSRKEPDRS
+482 GISRKEPDRS
-492 EVVYETSTGTPTW
+492 EVVYETSTGSPTW
-505 YGFSNEAAVRTF
+505 FGFSNEAAVRTF
-517 ADLTEHNYEGSASW
+517 ADLNEHSSEGSASW
-531 QFRFGAT
+531 QFRFGST
-538 PGNRFVQIGALHR
+538 PGNRFVQIGGLYR
-551 STDRHATNQAYS
+551 STTRDAANQAYS

-568 PLAPADRALTP
+568 PLNQADRALTP
-579 EQIFDGR
+579 EELFDGR
-586 FTSGSA
+586 FTQGSA
-592 DNFGVGPLAAGGS
+592 DNFRISPVTQGGS
-605 YTAADKLT
+605 YDASDRLS

-619 TLELGKSLEVI
+619 TLELGKSLELVS
-630 GGARIEHST
+630 GARVEHST
-639 VEVRSLST
+639 VRVSSLST

-652 LATPSYTDVLPSLAF
+652 LTTPSYTDVLPSLALNF
-667 NYRAGENTNIRVSA
+667 RAGENTNLRLSA

-712 LKRALVR
+712 LKRALIR
-719 NVDVRWEW
+719 NFDLRWEW
-727 YPSGGEVLSVAL
+727 YPRGGEVLSVAL
-739 FAKNFSD
+739 FAKKFTD

-755 SGTRIITY
+755 SGTRVITY

-782 GMLGATFQPFTV
+782 DALGAGLRPFTV

-805 RLDLTGGSVTNAE
+805 RIDPDAGAVTNSE

-826 YVLNAGMTW
+826 YVLNAGLTW
-835 RHPSVDASAT
+835 RHPSADASAT

-854 ISEAGEIP
+854 ISEAGETP
-862 LPDVVE
+862 LPDVIE

-875 GSVAF
+875 ASVAF
-880 PLFGGLSGRADVK
+880 PLFGGLSGRADAK
-893 NLLDAPYRL
+893 NLLDAPYRI
-902 TQGSVVRE
+902 TQGGVVRD

>member
-1 MPFGPTTPRTYLL
+1 MPFGPTTARNYLL
-14 RALFPLAIALFGSAS
+14 RALFPVALAMLGSVP
-29 AAAQAQTG
+29 AAAQGQTG

-44 DGDAAFPL
+44 DGDAAVPL

-59 VGTSLSTTTKVD
+59 VGTTLSTLTKVD
-71 GRFSLSDV
+71 GRFALSNV

-117 QATQLEELTV
+117 QATRLEELSV
-127 TAEIEQGSV
+127 TAQVEQGSV
-136 NSALDEQRYSIAIVN
+136 NSALDEQRYSVAIVN

-219 SGLLEDITTSKTFT
+219 SALLEDITTSKTFT

-244 VNIKTKEFP
+244 VDIKTKEFP
-253 GRRYFALS
+253 GRRYLAFSA
-261 VSAGFNDAVTGKS
+261 SAGFNDAVTGKS
-274 AVFAP
+274 SVFAP

-289 ASRRALPA
+289 ASPRARP
-297 SFENVDFSQQ
+297 STFEHVDFTQQ
-307 LSPTQTNT
+307 LSPTQTNV
-315 LVNSFRD
+315 LVNSFRN
-322 VWSARRRTG
+322 VWSARQRTG
-331 SPNGGFGL
+331 SPNGGFGM

-357 GSYSYTQEIR
+357 GSYAYTQEIR
-367 ADQQRAIAQPPS
+367 TGQQRAFAQPAS
-379 TVGGSVAELDRYD
+379 TVGGRVTEIDRFD
-392 GTTGRN
+392 GSTGRN
-398 SALWGGIANF
+398 SALWGGIANV
-408 SVNVGAHSKI
+408 SVNVGAHSKV

-427 MDNEGR
+427 MDNEAR
-433 FETGTSENLA
+433 FEAGTSEQLA
-443 LPLQVQRLRYVE
+443 LPLQLQRLRYIE
-455 RNIYASQLGVHQELA
+455 RNIYASQLGIHQELA
-470 DRHFLDFGLTVS
+470 DRHFLDLGLTVS

-492 EVVYETSTGTPTW
+492 EVVYETSTGTPSW

-517 ADLTEHNYEGSASW
+517 TDLHEQNYEGSASW

-538 PGNRFVQIGALHR
+538 PGNRFVQIGALYR
-551 STDRHATNQAYS
+551 STTRDATNRAYS

-568 PLAPADRALTP
+568 PLSAADRGLTP
-579 EQIFDGR
+579 EELFDGR
-586 FTSGSA
+586 FTQGSA
-592 DNFGVGPLAAGGS
+592 DNFRISPIAQGGS
-605 YTAADKLT
+605 YDASDRLS

-619 TLELGKSLEVI
+619 TLELGKSLELI
-630 GGARIEHST
+630 GGARVEHST
-639 VEVRSLST
+639 VEVRSRST

-667 NYRAGENTNIRVSA
+667 NYRAGENTNIRLSA

-712 LKRALVR
+712 LKRALIR
-719 NVDVRWEW
+719 NLDLRWEW
-727 YPSGGEVLSVAL
+727 YPRGGEVVSLAL
-739 FAKNFSD
+739 FAKQFSD
-746 PIERVYTGT
+746 PIERVYQGT
-755 SGTRIITY
+755 SGTRIISY
-763 VNAKGADNY
+763 VNAKGANNY
-772 GVELEARKGL
+772 GVELEVRKGL
-782 GMLGATFQPFTV
+782 DAVTAGLQSFTA
-794 FANATIMKSKI
+794 FANATLMRSRI
-805 RLDLTGGSVTNAE
+805 RIDQNSGSITNSE

-826 YVLNAGMTW
+826 YVLNAGLTW
-835 RHPSVDASAT
+835 RHPSADASAT

-854 ISEAGEIP
+854 ISEAGEVP

-868 QPRNVLD
+868 EPRNVLD
-875 GSVAF
+875 ASIAF
-880 PLFGGLSGRADVK
+880 PLFGGLAARADAK
-893 NLLDAPYRL
+893 NLLDAPYRF
-902 TQGSVVRE
+902 TQGGIVRE